1 MDCIFER
8 VARRA
13 RHVHCAPLA
22 ACLPV
27 VLLLAS
33 RALANGHGP
42 VYGLATPTLSEGGW
56 AVDVGAMDRLAGTR
70 SQDLNLRPMV
80 SYGLTSDVQLSAS
93 VPLPLYSRGTLDP
106 VRMMALMPA
115 APDVEMLLGW
125 RFHRQAPAVG
135 ARFESTLYAGVD
147 YPVEASPP
155 GIAPAPAVVG
165 ALVTGYASR
174 SIYAWIGGLYRRSL
188 TALEADH
195 PGDQIMASL
204 VLGYRPPFLARDAPA
219 ADWRI
224 FLEGV
229 GEYTLGDQGQGQLA
243 GRTVPN
249 TGGTE
254 VLVGP
259 TVLGLFGAWGISGG
273 PLFPVYSALNGNQ
286 PTERVRLALI
296 FTYWWF

>member
-1 MDCIFER
+1 MDFPPER
-8 VARRA
+8 VARITRHVRRA
-13 RHVHCAPLA
+13 RLA
-22 ACLPV
+22 ACISII
-27 VLLLAS
+27 LLLAA

-56 AVDVGAMDRLAGTR
+56 SLDVGAMDRLAGTQ
-70 SQDLNLRPMV
+70 SHNLNLRPMV
-80 SYGLTSDVQLSAS
+80 SYGLTSDVQLSVS
-93 VPLPLYSRGTLDP
+93 IPLPLYSRGAIDP
-106 VRMMALMPA
+106 ARMMALMPA
-115 APDVEMLLGW
+115 SPDVELLIGW

-147 YPVEASPP
+147 YPVESSPS
-155 GIAPAPAVVG
+155 GIASTPAPVG

-174 SIYAWIGGLYRRSL
+174 SLYAWIGGLYRRSL
-188 TALEADH
+188 TALDADH
-195 PGDQIMASL
+195 PGDQVMASL

-219 ADWRI
+219 SDWRI
-224 FLEGV
+224 FIEGV
-229 GEYTLGDQGQGQLA
+229 GEYTFPDQIS
-243 GRTVPN
+243 GRSAPN

-273 PLFPVYSALNGNQ
+273 PLFPVYSALNGTQ